1 MTVHR
6 LINDHISGSDSSEG
20 DSEESNSSHKVIAH
34 KVIAHK
40 VIAYSRS
47 STSDTEGGRDEDSI
61 QQSISEQESH
71 ALSILSCFLRYNMSA
86 SACKD
91 VLKTMKNLFPGSEA
105 DHVLDYDRIWRT
117 TKSASSSR
125 LLETAFEQ
133 ANDFKNEPTAS
144 VTRTCVL
151 LRVGDSDRHA
161 VRDCASIAK
170 CKRNVKSQDPSY
182 PESGDEELGNR
193 HLTIRFGAQWLDMH
207 YN

>member
-1 MTVHR
+1 MIHNVIAEMTMHR

-20 DSEESNSSHKVIAH
+20 DSEESNSSHKVI
-34 KVIAHK
+34 V
-40 VIAYSRS
+40 YSRS
-47 STSDTEGGRDEDSI
+47 PRSYSECGRDEDSI
-61 QQSISEQESH
+61 QQTLSEQESQ

-86 SACKD
+86 SAYKD
-91 VLKTMKNLFPGSEA
+91 VLKTMMNIFPGSDA

-117 TKSASSSR
+117 RKSASSSR

-151 LRVGDSDRHA
+151 LRVGDSGRHA
-161 VRDCASIAK
+161 VRDCASVAK

-193 HLTIRFGAQWLDMH
+193 HLTTRFGAQWLDMP